1 MKKLVVFLILNF
13 LALAIGSYFIGNIQ
27 TDTWYQGLAKAPWTP
42 PGWVFG
48 AAWTVVMITFS
59 LFLSKAI
66 DPRESVK
73 PIAIYILFAIQFLL
87 NVGWNLVF
95 FRHHMILT
103 GMAVIFFLTALVIWF
118 TWWGFWAK
126 GKVGIYMLPYLLWLL
141 IATSLNIYIVFH
153 NTVFE
158 LQ

>member
-1 MKKLVVFLILNF
+1 MKKLIVFLILNF
-13 LALAIGSYFIGNIQ
+13 LALGIGSYFIGNIQ
-27 TDTWYQGLAKAPWTP
+27 TDAWYNGLAKAPWTP

-48 AAWTVVMITFS
+48 AAWTIVMITFS
-59 LFLSKAI
+59 IFLSKAI

-73 PIAIYILFAIQFLL
+73 PIAFYILFTIQFIL

-95 FRHHMILT
+95 FKHHMILT

-126 GKVGIYMLPYLLWLL
+126 GKVGIYMLPYLIWLL
-141 IATSLNIYIVFH
+141 IATSLNVYIVFN
-153 NTVFE
+153 NTV
-158 LQ
+158 LDLL

>member
-13 LALAIGSYFIGNIQ
+13 LALAIGSMFIGNIA
-27 TDTWYQGLAKAPWTP
+27 TDTWYQGLVKAPWTP

-59 LFLSKAI
+59 IFLSKAI

-73 PIAIYILFAIQFLL
+73 PIAFYILFAIQFVL

-95 FRHHMILT
+95 FKHHMILI
-103 GMAVIFFLTALVIWF
+103 GMAVIFFLTALVMWF

-126 GKVGIYMLPYLLWLL
+126 GKVGLYMLPYLIWLL
-141 IATSLNIYIVFH
+141 IATSLNVYIVFH
-153 NTVFE
+153 NTVVG
-158 LQ
+158 L